1 VIFDA
6 LLVGFWSALKPNAR
20 GTGNVRERHIRCARE
35 HKDVFST
42 KSRSRGGR
50 RRNEEET
57 SSRDEENQT
66 RVHDAELPRK
76 PTEIFPVR
84 ARVFAFERVQRDAR
98 KRVVRFLDEK
108 IFTGEGNRG
117 SDGVFETDRTSF
129 DEEEEEE
136 ERRIN

>member
-1 VIFDA
+1 M
-6 LLVGFWSALKPNAR
+6 
-20 GTGNVRERHIRCARE
+20 
-35 HKDVFST
+35 
-42 KSRSRGGR
+42 R
-50 RRNEEET
+50 RRNIT
-57 SSRDEENQT
+57 RDEENQT
-66 RVHDAELPRK
+66 RVHDCKLPRK

-98 KRVVRFLDEK
+98 KCVVRFLDEK

-136 ERRIN
+136 RSIN